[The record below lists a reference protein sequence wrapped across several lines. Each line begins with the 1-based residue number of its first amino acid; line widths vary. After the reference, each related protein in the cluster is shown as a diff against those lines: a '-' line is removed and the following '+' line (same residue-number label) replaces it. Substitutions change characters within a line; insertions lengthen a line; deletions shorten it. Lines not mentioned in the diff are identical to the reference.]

1 MVDQQTQSP
10 ETPAPDRTARTA
22 ALWATAVA
30 VPVAVLAGVFLFS
43 AVNARSGD
51 GAPTPTATTPAVV
64 STAPVTMAAPK
75 LSERATTVCR
85 AVLSQLPTTVR
96 DLPQR
101 PVTAGPEQNAAYGD
115 PAVTVTC
122 GVPQPKVAPESVVL
136 TMNRV
141 CWYNEQH
148 GDATVWTTIGREVP
162 VAVTVPSSYA
172 QPAQWANEFS
182 DTVVATVKSAGAI
195 PAGCG

>member
-1 MVDQQTQSP
+1 MVDQQTQPP
-10 ETPAPDRTARTA
+10 EAPAPDRTARTA

-30 VPVAVLAGVFLFS
+30 VPIAVLAAVFLFS

-51 GAPTPTATTPAVV
+51 AAPTATATTPAVV
-64 STAPVTMAAPK
+64 STAPVTMAAPE
-75 LSERATTVCR
+75 LPERAATVCR
-85 AVLSQLPTTVR
+85 AVLSQLPVTVR
-96 DLPQR
+96 GLPQR

-115 PAVTVTC
+115 PAVTVSC
-122 GVPQPKVAPESVVL
+122 GGPQPKVADESFL
-136 TMNRV
+136 LIMNNV
-141 CWYNEQH
+141 CWYNEQR
-148 GDATVWTTIGREVP
+148 GDATVWTTIGREAP

-195 PAGCG
+195 PAGCA